1 EESYVPIHYIF
12 TSIIS
17 TEFMIGILGN
27 GFIILVNFID
37 WVKIRKIFLVDQI
50 LTALAISRI
59 CLILVCLSTVYHPFL
74 LMKEIEVRII
84 IFSWIF
90 ANHFSLWFATILAI
104 FYLLKIASF
113 SRSIFLYLK
122 WRVKKVI
129 LMLLLGN
136 LIILILNL
144 IQINIYIED
153 WICGNERNTTWN
165 SRMSDFATFSD
176 LVTFNMTMFSIPPFT
191 VALIAFLLLIFSLW
205 QHLQN
210 MQHNFKGPRDPR
222 TSAHITALKIMISF
236 LLLYAI
242 YFLSLFILWL
252 LKMQNK
258 LVHILIL
265 NFGFIYPSSHSFI
278 LIWGNSKLRKPFILV
293 LKQLRC
299 GLKDEKLTIL

>member
-1 EESYVPIHYIF
+1 MENDLQNILTLLMIIQFIF
-12 TSIIS
+12 GNLS
-17 TEFMIGILGN
+17 N
-27 GFIILVNFID
+27 GFIVLINCID
-37 WVKIRKIFLVDQI
+37 WVNKRKSSLVDQI
-50 LTALAISRI
+50 LIVLAISRI
-59 CLILVCLSTVYHPFL
+59 ILIWEVLVSWFSTIYHPFL

-84 IFSWIF
+84 TFSWIF

-129 LMLLLGN
+129 LMMLLGN

-153 WICGNERNTTWN
+153 WIYGNERNTTWN

-176 LVTFNMTMFSIPPFT
+176 LVTFNMTLFSTPPFT

-210 MQHNFKGPRDPR
+210 MQHNFKGPKDPR

-278 LIWGNSKLRKPFILV
+278 LIWGNFKLRKPFILV
-293 LKQLRC
+293 LAAEVWAKR
-299 GLKDEKLTIL
+299 